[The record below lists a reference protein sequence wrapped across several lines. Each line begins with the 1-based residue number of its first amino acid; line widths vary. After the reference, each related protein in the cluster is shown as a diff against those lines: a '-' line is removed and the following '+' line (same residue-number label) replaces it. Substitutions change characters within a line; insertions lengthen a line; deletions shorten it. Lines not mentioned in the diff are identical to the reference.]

1 MQFWRALLA
10 AMTDMTFKKNKADP
24 CLYFNW
30 IGGFL
35 ILWMSWVDNC
45 LVAGPGDLVKRAK
58 KEIMSRFKCDKL

>member
-10 AMTDMTFKKNKADP
+10 AMTDMTFKNNKADP

-45 LVAGPGDLVKRAK
+45 LVTGPGELVKGAK
-58 KEIMSRFKCDKL
+58 KELMS